1 MVRNSAALCAQI
13 GRLATPQA
21 EALGGPFEK
30 KVQDFFR
37 EVCMRALRSSGHI
50 RISASQTLEDCR

>member
-1 MVRNSAALCAQI
+1 MVRGSASLGAQI
-13 GRLATPQA
+13 GRLATRKA

-37 EVCMRALRSSGHI
+37 EVRLSWVTGRWDP
-50 RISASQTLEDCR
+50 LELAFRDA

>member
-1 MVRNSAALCAQI
+1 MVRGSAALGAQI

-37 EVCMRALRSSGHI
+37 EVCTRAYYSSGAFL
-50 RISASQTLEDCR
+50 RIFDSC

>member
-1 MVRNSAALCAQI
+1 MVRGSASLGAQI

-37 EVCMRALRSSGHI
+37 EVCI
-50 RISASQTLEDCR
+50 RVLCTK